1 MSSLLLVGCGNM
13 GGAMLAR
20 FREKMPA
27 NISEFLVVNSKDAL
41 PETTPDII
49 VFAVKPQKL
58 AEILPEYKA
67 RFGVKPLYISIAAGK
82 TLAFFEG
89 YLGADAV
96 VVRTMPNTPAIVG
109 KAVTALCANENVS
122 PEQKKIATALMSA
135 IGMTIWVA
143 EENMDAVTAV
153 SGSGPAY
160 VFLFL
165 EALSKAGVSAGL
177 DAELAKTIVLETLHG
192 SIHLAAKSSESYEK
206 LRQNVTSK
214 GGTTEAALGVLMH
227 ENAFAKLIEDAV
239 LAAMDRAKKLADKC
253 L

>member
-160 VFLFL
+160 VF
-165 EALSKAGVSAGL
+165 KAGVSAGL